1 MYLVVI
7 GWLYVAILMAVA
19 EGLSPQGSW
28 LGASVTF
35 LLYGLLPVSVV
46 AYIMGAPLRR
56 KARLK
61 QEAEEWAR
69 LAQPDPSSH
78 ATGTAQDSSVTPMRE
93 KP

>member
-7 GWLYVAILMAVA
+7 GWLYVAVLMAVA

-28 LGASVTF
+28 LGAIVTF

-61 QEAEEWAR
+61 QEAEELAS
-69 LAQPDPSSH
+69 LAQPDTSSH
-78 ATGTAQDSSVTPMRE
+78 APRTAQDGSIAPVRE

>member
-7 GWLYVAILMAVA
+7 GWLYVAVLMAVA

-28 LGASVTF
+28 LGASFTF

-46 AYIMGAPLRR
+46 AYIMGTPLRR

-61 QEAEEWAR
+61 QEAEELAS

-78 ATGTAQDSSVTPMRE
+78 AAGTAQDSSVTPMRE

>member
-61 QEAEEWAR
+61 QEAEELAS

-78 ATGTAQDSSVTPMRE
+78 TARTAQDSSVTPMRE